1 MKYLN
6 GAGAA
11 SLLIALGLFIV
22 HRHAL
27 AATAPPVTQPTAN
40 FQRFLPYPQATGLA
54 LDTKTGLLC
63 HTFNEK
69 ADTYIPTG
77 RSRTPG
83 VVVGPEITMG
93 HYALDSIPL
102 CVLLSQ
108 KESDTLQTVES
119 LNESVGWT
127 TNDKP

>member
-1 MKYLN
+1 MKYLI
-6 GAGAA
+6 GAAVA
-11 SLLIALGLFIV
+11 SLLIALGFFIV
-22 HRHAL
+22 HWHTPT
-27 AATAPPVTQPTAN
+27 ATAPPLTQPTAN

-69 ADTYIPTG
+69 ADTYVPTG

-108 KESDTLQTVES
+108 NEAETIEEVNALNATAQT
-119 LNESVGWT
+119 
-127 TNDKP
+127 K

>member
-1 MKYLN
+1 MKYLI

-27 AATAPPVTQPTAN
+27 AATAPPVMQPAVN
-40 FQRFLPYPQATGLA
+40 YQRFLPYPQVTGLA
-54 LDTKTGLLC
+54 LDTQTGLLC

-108 KESDTLQTVES
+108 NEAETIEEVNALNATAQT
-119 LNESVGWT
+119 
-127 TNDKP
+127 K

>member
-1 MKYLN
+1 
-6 GAGAA
+6 
-11 SLLIALGLFIV
+11 
-22 HRHAL
+22 
-27 AATAPPVTQPTAN
+27 
-40 FQRFLPYPQATGLA
+40 LA

-108 KESDTLQTVES
+108 NEAETIEEVNALNATAQT
-119 LNESVGWT
+119 
-127 TNDKP
+127 K